1 VKIKRRVSVAVA
13 AVVFGAFA
21 VVAAA
26 APDSATPARSALGP
40 SLSPADRPLRSS
52 RR

>member
-13 AVVFGAFA
+13 AVVFDAFA

-26 APDSATPARSALGP
+26 APGFRDASAIGAGAVAVAG
-40 SLSPADRPLRSS
+40 
-52 RR
+52 